1 MDKAAAIAEAKR
13 LLGVTAAQ
21 LTEAD
26 WEAAA
31 AQSITVDT
39 EGRLPD
45 RDDWYPTYEP
55 YWLAALAVEALALRV
70 DLAGGLEQFSSEGAS
85 FQFRTADLRA
95 AARALFTKSPLSPL
109 AGSQLSYMD
118 VDSHGSRYVPRSGSP
133 WLTGAL
139 NGVITNADG

>member
-1 MDKAAAIAEAKR
+1 MDKATAIAEAKR
-13 LLGVTAAQ
+13 LLGATAAQ

-26 WEAAA
+26 WEAAS
-31 AQSITVDT
+31 AQSITVDA

-45 RDDWYPTYEP
+45 RDDWHPTYEP
-55 YWLAALAVEALALRV
+55 YWLAALAVEALSLRA
-70 DLAGGLEQFSSEGAS
+70 DLAGGLEQFSSEGAT

-95 AARALFTKSPLSPL
+95 AARALFAKSPLSPL
-109 AGSQLSYMD
+109 AGSQLGYMD